1 MRRFHLAIGDKSYDI
16 EIITVNRG
24 VARVLVN
31 GRPLEV
37 RYQMTAP
44 GGPAPAAGRPVSV
57 AAPTAA
63 PGPTRPEPAPRREAP
78 PRPEPAPAP
87 AGSGAVTAPMP
98 GVILEVLVTEGATV
112 KVGQTVAKLEA
123 MKMEND
129 VKSPVAGVVQ
139 EVRVA
144 KGANVTVGEVL
155 MVIAPE

>member
-1 MRRFHLAIGDKSYDI
+1 MRRFHLAIGDKSYEI
-16 EIITVNRG
+16 EIITASRG

-37 RYQMTAP
+37 RYQALGP
-44 GGPAPAAGRPVSV
+44 GGPAPARPV
-57 AAPTAA
+57 AA
-63 PGPTRPEPAPRREAP
+63 PGPAPAPTPPRPEAA
-78 PRPEPAPAP
+78 PRPEPAPLP
-87 AGSGAVTAPMP
+87 AGRGAITAPMP
-98 GVILEVLVTEGATV
+98 GVILEVLVTEGAPV
-112 KVGQTVAKLEA
+112 RVGQTVAKLEA

-139 EVRVA
+139 EVRVG

>member
-24 VARVLVN
+24 VARVVVN
-31 GRPLEV
+31 GRPLDV
-37 RYQMTAP
+37 RFQITAP
-44 GGPAPAAGRPVSV
+44 EAAAPAAGRP
-57 AAPTAA
+57 APAMGPSPA
-63 PGPTRPEPAPRREAP
+63 PARPEPPPRREAP
-78 PRPEPAPAP
+78 PRPEPSSAP
-87 AGSGAVTAPMP
+87 AGTGAVTAPMP
-98 GVILEVLVTEGATV
+98 GVILEVLVSEGTMV
-112 KVGQTVAKLEA
+112 KAGQTVAKLEA

>member
-16 EIITVNRG
+16 EIITLSRG

-37 RYQMTAP
+37 RYQMA
-44 GGPAPAAGRPVSV
+44 GPAAAAAGRPVAPSPPA
-57 AAPTAA
+57 AAPV
-63 PGPTRPEPAPRREAP
+63 PPRPEPAPRREAAL
-78 PRPEPAPAP
+78 RPEPGPAP
-87 AGSGAVTAPMP
+87 AGSGAITAPMP
-98 GVILEVLVTEGATV
+98 GVILEVLVAEGATV

-139 EVRVA
+139 EVRVS

>member
-16 EIITVNRG
+16 EIITVSRG

-37 RYQMTAP
+37 RYQMTPPSAAP
-44 GGPAPAAGRPVSV
+44 PAGGRPAAA
-57 AAPTAA
+57 AAPPAA
-63 PGPTRPEPAPRREAP
+63 PPPRPEPAPRREAP
-78 PRPEPAPAP
+78 PRPEPVPAP

-98 GVILEVLVTEGATV
+98 GVILEVLVTEGAVV

-139 EVRVA
+139 EVRVS

>member
-1 MRRFHLAIGDKSYDI
+1 MRRFHLAIGDKSYEI
-16 EIITVNRG
+16 EIITASRG

-37 RYQMTAP
+37 RYQALGL
-44 GGPAPAAGRPVSV
+44 GGPAPARPV
-57 AAPTAA
+57 AA
-63 PGPTRPEPAPRREAP
+63 PGPAPAPTPPRPEPAPRREAA
-78 PRPEPAPAP
+78 PRPEPAPLP
-87 AGSGAVTAPMP
+87 AGSGAITAPMP
-98 GVILEVLVTEGATV
+98 GVILEVLVTEGAAV

-139 EVRVA
+139 EVRVG

>member
-16 EIITVNRG
+16 EIITVSRG

-37 RYQMTAP
+37 RYQMAGP
-44 GGPAPAAGRPVSV
+44 GAGTAAGRPVTPSAPA
-57 AAPTAA
+57 AAPV
-63 PGPTRPEPAPRREAP
+63 PPRPEPAPRREAA
-78 PRPEPAPAP
+78 PRPEPGPAP
-87 AGSGAVTAPMP
+87 ASSGAITAPMP
-98 GVILEVLVTEGATV
+98 GVILEVLVAEGATV

-139 EVRVA
+139 EVRVS
-144 KGANVTVGEVL
+144 KGANVTAGEVL